1 MKERIWTRDFIMIV
15 LVNLFT
21 FISFYALLTLL
32 PIYTIDVLNGTESQ
46 GGLLVTIFLLS
57 AILTRPFSGA
67 IIERFGKKRVAI
79 LSSMAFAFLTYLY
92 IPIDHFQVL
101 LVLRFIQ
108 GIFFS
113 ILTTVTSAI
122 VVDMIPKKKRGEGL
136 GYFIMSMNLAVV
148 IGPFIALNQVGK
160 VGFHTLF
167 LLFSIIVTIGAVF
180 TIFIRQPVPE
190 GGGSVVFRFTLSH
203 LFEKGALKTAAVGII
218 ISFCYSPIISF
229 ISVYANSLHL
239 MDASSYFF
247 IVFAAAMLGSRPF
260 TGKLFDRVGPSIV
273 IYPSIA
279 LFALGLCMLTITHSA
294 TMLLL
299 SGAVI
304 GLGYGSLVPCL
315 QTLAIQHSP
324 AHRTGYATATF
335 FTLYDSGIAA
345 GSLIFGILVSFTD
358 FSNVYLIAGILVLFS
373 MVVFYWSE
381 KKPTEAKTA
390 RQKVSV
396 SE

>member
-1 MKERIWTRDFIMIV
+1 MNERIWTKDFIMIV

-21 FISFYALLTLL
+21 FTSFYALLTLL
-32 PIYTIDVLNGTESQ
+32 PIYTMDELNGTESQ
-46 GGLLVTIFLLS
+46 GGLLVTVFLLS
-57 AILTRPFSGA
+57 AIVTRPFSGA
-67 IIERFGKKRVAI
+67 IIEKFGKKRMAI
-79 LSSMAFAFLTYLY
+79 FSSTAFALLTYLY
-92 IPIDHFQVL
+92 IPIDQFQTL
-101 LVLRFIQ
+101 LMLRFVQ

-113 ILTTVTSAI
+113 ILTTVASAI
-122 VVDMIPKKKRGEGL
+122 AADMIPKHKRGEGL
-136 GYFIMSMNLAVV
+136 GYFVMSMNLAVV

-160 VGFHTLF
+160 VGFHSLF
-167 LLFSIIVTIGAVF
+167 LLFSIIVSIGAAF
-180 TIFIRQPVPE
+180 TMLIRQPEPE
-190 GGGSVVFRFTLSH
+190 NGGSVIFRFTFSH

-229 ISVYANSLHL
+229 ISVYANSLNL
-239 MDASSYFF
+239 MGASSYFF

-260 TGKLFDRVGPSIV
+260 TGRLFDRVGPHIV

-279 LFALGLCMLTITHSA
+279 LFAIGLWMLTATQTA

-315 QTLAIQHSP
+315 QTLALQHSP

-335 FTLYDSGIAA
+335 FTLYDTGIAA
-345 GSLIFGILVSFTD
+345 GSFVFGLLVSFTD
-358 FSNVYLIAGILVLFS
+358 FSNVYLIAGVVVLLS
-373 MVVFYWSE
+373 MGVFYWSE
-381 KKPTEAKTA
+381 RKPQEAKA
-390 RQKVSV
+390 QKVSL